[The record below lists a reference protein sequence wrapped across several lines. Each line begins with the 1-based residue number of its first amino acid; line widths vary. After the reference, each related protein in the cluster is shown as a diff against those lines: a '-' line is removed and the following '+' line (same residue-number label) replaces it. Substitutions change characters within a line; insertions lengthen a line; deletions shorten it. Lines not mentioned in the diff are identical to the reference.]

1 MDVVLRFEQLVSLD
15 EWFREVEQVLD
26 LFSAKPGFQS
36 AKVGLA
42 LDDDSTGLLI
52 LKFDSVGSYRRAL
65 SAYDIK
71 VAATS
76 FLSAARDESSAFEI
90 LIDVTNGKK
99 TRYQSEKSASIEEV
113 SLGESATARAKS
125 RLEQ

>member
-15 EWFREVEQVLD
+15 EWLREAERVLD

-71 VAATS
+71 VEATS

>member
-1 MDVVLRFEQLVSLD
+1 MDVVLRFEKLVSIE
-15 EWFREVEQVLD
+15 EWVREAERVID
-26 LFSAKPGFQS
+26 LFSRKPGFQS
-36 AKVGLA
+36 AKAGLA
-42 LDDDSTGLLI
+42 LDNDSTGLLF
-52 LKFDSVGSYRRAL
+52 LSFDSVGSYRWAL

-71 VAATS
+71 LEATT

-99 TRYQSEKSASIEEV
+99 TRFQSEKTASIEEV
-113 SLGESATARAKS
+113 SLGESATARAQS